1 MTVLIRAA
9 SSDEADLE
17 LIATIVNRTSP
28 EDGTS
33 VEELRWSSATYPG
46 ESRFIAELDGRPVG
60 VSTVGR
66 IHVHPPEYE
75 ALWATVDVLPAARGH
90 GAGSALL
97 DATARVAHDAAKSHL
112 HVPVS
117 ADRPGSVAFLE
128 RRGFVEFERAHAVRL
143 DLGGLTRTA
152 ATRPV
157 VPDPIE
163 LTDLA
168 TRPDLVAGIHD
179 LALEAFLDIPGGDE
193 PMAVG
198 DLAEFRARDVDRPG
212 IPAGGFA
219 IALERATGQV
229 VGYASLL
236 AKAGSPGVAFHD
248 MTAVRRAWRG
258 RGLATALKLRTIG
271 WALDHGLVA
280 LETGNDEANVAMQ
293 AVNRRLGYRPM
304 ADLLTMRGSVD
315 AAMMSR

>member
-1 MTVLIRAA
+1 MTVLIRVA
-9 SSDEADLE
+9 SLDEADLE
-17 LIATIVNRTSP
+17 LITAIVNRTSP

-46 ESRFIAELDGRPVG
+46 ESRFIAELEGRPVG

-75 ALWATVDVLPAARGH
+75 ALWATVDVLPDSRRN

-97 DATARVAHDAAKSHL
+97 DASARAAHGAGKSHL

-117 ADRPGSVAFLE
+117 ADRPDSVAFLE
-128 RRGFVEFERAHAVRL
+128 RRGFVEFERSHAVRL
-143 DLGGLTRTA
+143 DLDGLARSA
-152 ATRPV
+152 MEPV
-157 VPDPIE
+157 VPDGIE

-168 TRPDLVAGIHD
+168 TRPDLVAGIRD

-198 DLAEFRARDVDRPG
+198 DLAEFRARDVERPG
-212 IPAGGFA
+212 MPAGGFA
-219 IALERATGQV
+219 IALERATGRV

-248 MTAVRRAWRG
+248 MTAVSRAWRG

-280 LETGNDEANVAMQ
+280 LETGNDEANLAMQ
-293 AVNRRLGYRPM
+293 AVNRRLGYRPL

>member
-1 MTVLIRAA
+1 MTVVIRTA
-9 SSDEADLE
+9 SSDDADLE
-17 LIATIVNRTSP
+17 LIAAIVNRTSP

-46 ESRFIAELDGRPVG
+46 EARFIAELDGRPVG
-60 VSTVGR
+60 TTTVGR
-66 IHVHPPEYE
+66 IYVHPPDYE
-75 ALWATVDVLPAARGH
+75 ALWVTVDVLPEARRR

-97 DATARVAHDAAKSHL
+97 DASARVAAGAGKRHV
-112 HVPVS
+112 HVPVA
-117 ADRPGSVAFLE
+117 ADRPESVAFLE

-143 DLGGLTRTA
+143 DLGGLARTA
-152 ATRPV
+152 ALEPV
-157 VPDPIE
+157 VPDGID

-168 TRPDLVAGIHD
+168 TRPDLVAGVHD

-219 IALERATGQV
+219 VAVEQATGQV

-236 AKAGSPGVAFHD
+236 AKAGAPGVAFHD
-248 MTAVRRAWRG
+248 MTAVGRAWRG

-271 WALDHGLVA
+271 WALDQGLVA
-280 LETGNDEANVAMQ
+280 LETGNDEANLAMQ
-293 AVNRRLGYRPM
+293 AVNRRLGYRPL

>member
-1 MTVLIRAA
+1 MTVVIRTA
-9 SSDEADLE
+9 SSDETDLE
-17 LIATIVNRTSP
+17 LIAAIVNRTSP

-46 ESRFIAELDGRPVG
+46 EARFIAELHGDPAGA
-60 VSTVGR
+60 STVGR

-75 ALWATVDVLPAARGH
+75 ALWATVDVLPEARGR
-90 GAGSALL
+90 GVGSALL
-97 DATARVAHDAAKSHL
+97 DASARVAAGAGKHHL
-112 HVPVS
+112 HVPVA
-117 ADRPGSVAFLE
+117 ADRPDSVAFLE

-143 DLGGLTRTA
+143 DLGGLARTA
-152 ATRPV
+152 ALDPL
-157 VPDPIE
+157 VPAGIE

-168 TRPDLVAGIHD
+168 TRPDLVAGVHD
-179 LALEAFLDIPGGDE
+179 LALETFLDIPGGDE

-212 IPAGGFA
+212 IPADAFA
-219 IALERATGQV
+219 VAVERATGQV

-258 RGLATALKLRTIG
+258 RGLARALKLRTIG
-271 WALDHGLVA
+271 WALDQGLVA
-280 LETGNDEANVAMQ
+280 LETGNDEANLAMQ
-293 AVNRRLGYRPM
+293 AVNRRLGYRPV
-304 ADLLTMRGSVD
+304 ADLLTLRGSVD

>member
-1 MTVLIRAA
+1 MTLATRPAA
-9 SSDEADLE
+9 GDADLE
-17 LIATIVNRTSP
+17 LIASIVNRTSP

-33 VEELRWSSATYPG
+33 IEELRWSSATYPG
-46 ESRFIAELDGRPVG
+46 GTRFIAELDGQPVG

-66 IHVHPPEYE
+66 IYVHPPDYE
-75 ALWATVDVLPAARGH
+75 ALWATVNVLPEARGR

-97 DATARVAHDAAKSHL
+97 GAAARVARDAGKSHL

-117 ADRPGSVAFLE
+117 AGRPDSVAFLG
-128 RRGFVEFERAHAVRL
+128 RRGFIEFERSHAVRL
-143 DLGGLTRTA
+143 DLTRLDRTA
-152 ATRPV
+152 ALEPA
-157 VPDPIE
+157 VPDGIE

-168 TRPDLVAGIHD
+168 ARPDLVAGIHD
-179 LALEAFLDIPGGDE
+179 VALEAFLDIPGGE

-198 DLAEFRARDVDRPG
+198 DLAEFRARDVERPG

-236 AKAGSPGVAFHD
+236 AKAGSPDVAFHD
-248 MTAVRRAWRG
+248 MTAVRRDWRG

-271 WALDHGLVA
+271 WALDNDLVA
-280 LETGNDEANVAMQ
+280 LETGNNEANVAMQ
-293 AVNRRLGYRPM
+293 AVNRRLGYRPL